1 MTKEEFHLAVSEAKI
16 EYIKATEDFINALL
30 EDDFETALRK
40 SLLAPEILGTEVMAY
55 IAKKMDE
62 VESYEE
68 IKDEYVKKVDE
79 VVELM
84 MDE

>member
-16 EYIKATEDFINALL
+16 EYIKAAEDFINALL
-30 EDDFETALRK
+30 EDDFETALKK
-40 SLLAPEILGTEVMAY
+40 SLLAPKIFGNEVMAY

-68 IKDEYVKKVDE
+68 IQDEYEKVCME
-79 VVELM
+79 VSELM

>member
-40 SLLAPEILGTEVMAY
+40 SLFAPEIFGNEVMAY
-55 IAKKMDE
+55 IAKRMDE
-62 VESYEE
+62 VESYDE
-68 IKDEYVKKVDE
+68 IREKYEKKCME
-79 VVELM
+79 VTELM

>member
-1 MTKEEFHLAVSEAKI
+1 MTKEEFHLAVNEAKV
-16 EYIKATEDFINALL
+16 EYIKAAEDFINALL
-30 EDDFETALRK
+30 EDDFETALKR
-40 SLLAPEILGTEVMAY
+40 SLAAPEIFGNEVMVY

-62 VESYEE
+62 IESYDEIREE
-68 IKDEYVKKVDE
+68 YEKKCNE

>member
-1 MTKEEFHLAVSEAKI
+1 MTREEFHLAVSEAKI

-30 EDDFETALRK
+30 EDDFETALKK
-40 SLLAPEILGTEVMAY
+40 SLSAPGILGNEVLAY

-68 IKDEYVKKVDE
+68 IREEYEKKVDE

>member
-1 MTKEEFHLAVSEAKI
+1 MTKEEFHLAVNEAKV
-16 EYIKATEDFINALL
+16 EYIKAAENFINALL
-30 EDDFETALRK
+30 EDDFETALK
-40 SLLAPEILGTEVMAY
+40 YSLIAPEIFGNEVMVY

-62 VESYEE
+62 VESYDEIREE
-68 IKDEYVKKVDE
+68 YEKKCNE

>member
-1 MTKEEFHLAVSEAKI
+1 MTREEFHLAVSEAKI

-55 IAKKMDE
+55 IAKKMDD

-68 IKDEYVKKVDE
+68 IKEKYEKKVDE

>member
-16 EYIKATEDFINALL
+16 ECIKATEDFINALL

-68 IKDEYVKKVDE
+68 IKDEYMKKVDE

>member
-1 MTKEEFHLAVSEAKI
+1 MTREEFHLAVSEAKV
-16 EYIKATEDFINALL
+16 EYIKAAEDFINALL
-30 EDDFETALRK
+30 EDDFETALKR
-40 SLLAPEILGTEVMAY
+40 SLLAPELFGNEVMAY

-68 IKDEYVKKVDE
+68 IKEEYDKKVNE